1 MEKLDYESFKDK
13 MGAWALKFKP
23 FIEGKEMWD
32 IYQTLKK
39 DAASGTI
46 VPKSLD
52 TFRAFRIVD
61 PRNLKVLFYLQDPYP
76 RAYKDGTPHATG
88 LM

>member
-32 IYQTLKK
+32 IYQKLKA
-39 DAASGTI
+39 DAATGTI
-46 VPKSLD
+46 VPKSSD
-52 TFRAFRIVD
+52 TFRAFKLTD
-61 PRNLKVLFYLQDPYP
+61 PRNVKVIFYLMD
-76 RAYKDGTPHATG
+76 
-88 LM
+88 